1 MDETRCPQIDQRA
14 AKIHREVHRAQ
25 VRDGVVRQILAQR
38 RPVLSQKIDV
48 KADAILL
55 RFDLIAA
62 EAVQIR
68 AGRQLLQR
76 LQLFAIVRDDLFVV
90 FLRILRRTGCA
101 GEQQRVHLLLR
112 LRNGDVF

>member
-1 MDETRCPQIDQRA
+1 MDETRRPQVDQRA
-14 AKIHREVHRAQ
+14 AKIHREVHRTQ

-38 RPVLSQKIDV
+38 RPVLGQKIDV

-62 EAVQIR
+62 ETVQIR

-76 LQLFAIVRDDLFVV
+76 LQLLAIV
-90 FLRILRRTGCA
+90 FLRILRRTGRA

>member
-1 MDETRCPQIDQRA
+1 MDEARCPQVDQRA
-14 AKIHREVHRAQ
+14 AKIHREVHRTQ

-38 RPVLSQKIDV
+38 RPVLGQKIDV